1 MPLKRATQAVFR
13 ALHRTV
19 EHDISGG
26 IKADE
31 AGDMFPMGS
40 AEEYRKAAIAWLGD
54 RSNLSDKTLRNADWT
69 EIHEWF
75 SRNNAAERTQP
86 EESQAPDT
94 QALANTVTEYGVR
107 VGSGPIMYVT
117 TDEAEAKRRLA
128 KAADIYPAATLVTRQ
143 VQATPWE
150 SAEG

>member
-1 MPLKRATQAVFR
+1 MPLKRATSAVFR
-13 ALHRTV
+13 ALHRPV

-26 IKADE
+26 IKANE

-40 AEEYRKAAIAWLGD
+40 MEEYRKAAIAWLGD
-54 RSNLSDKTLRNADWT
+54 RSNLSSNTLDNADWN

-75 SRNNAAERTQP
+75 SRDSAP
-86 EESQAPDT
+86 EETQSDGAQVPDAQT
-94 QALANTVTEYGVR
+94 TSGTVTEYGVR

-150 SAEG
+150 AVKG